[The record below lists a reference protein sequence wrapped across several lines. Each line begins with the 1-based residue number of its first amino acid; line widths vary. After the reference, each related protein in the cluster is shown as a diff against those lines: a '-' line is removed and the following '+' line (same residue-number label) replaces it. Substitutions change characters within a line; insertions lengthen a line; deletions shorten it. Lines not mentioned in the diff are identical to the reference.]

1 METKSVLITGCSSG
15 IGRKTAELLKS
26 KGFDVFT
33 TARRQEDVEKLKNDG
48 FKACTLDVESS
59 SSIKEALNCALSQT
73 GNSLYA
79 LVNNAGFGLTSA
91 VEDLTRDQLRR
102 QFEVNVFGLQELTN
116 LVIPIFRR
124 QGYGRIVNISSV
136 VGKIVIPYF
145 GAYCASKFAVEALSD
160 SMRLELCDTK
170 IYVSLVEPGSINTKF
185 SNNALKAFE
194 ELKDKQNSPHAK
206 AYKIITERRKNAL
219 NKQSNKTPAE
229 AVAKKI
235 LHALTSKKPR
245 ARYPVAPEAYI
256 VAAGKRILPDS
267 FIDYL
272 SKIKTRK
279 YK

>member
-15 IGRKTAELLKS
+15 IGRETAELLES
-26 KGFDVFT
+26 KGFDVFA

-48 FKACTLDVESS
+48 FKACKLDVEDP
-59 SSIKEALNCALSQT
+59 SSIKEALNYVFSQT

-116 LVIPIFRR
+116 LVMPVFRR
-124 QGYGRIVNISSV
+124 QGRGRIVNVSSI
-136 VGKIVIPYF
+136 VGKLAIPYF
-145 GAYCASKFAVEALSD
+145 GAYCASKFALEALSD

-170 IYVSLVEPGSINTKF
+170 IYVSIIEPGGINTKF

-206 AYKIITERRKNAL
+206 AYKIIMERRKNSS
-219 NKQSNKTPAE
+219 NKQSNKTPAK

-235 LHALTSKKPR
+235 LHALTSKRPH
-245 ARYPVAPEAYI
+245 ARYLVAPEAYI
-256 VAAGKRILPDS
+256 VAVGKRILPDT

-272 SKIKTRK
+272 SKNKTRK